1 MSTSLVELLESPMS
15 VYNLLRRLFNGF
27 EEPGSIFMWETHAKS
42 PGSPSSN
49 MRRRYWSILLPY
61 SIAWTLILPYTKSRG
76 RVAPDRRV
84 QREHDKLVHASSFTV
99 PLNCVDERMSD
110 YKITLTPYN
119 PLQSVRSVEQQVA
132 WGCGISGLF
141 IPLSLLAL
149 DAGGMPEGWLI
160 EYERNSKRRKQT

>member
-1 MSTSLVELLESPMS
+1 M
-15 VYNLLRRLFNGF
+15 
-27 EEPGSIFMWETHAKS
+27 FMWETHAKS
-42 PGSPSSN
+42 PGSPASN

-61 SIAWTLILPYTKSRG
+61 SIAWTLILPYAKMRS

-84 QREHDKLVHASSFTV
+84 HREHDNLVHASSFTV
-99 PLNCVDERMSD
+99 PLNCVDARMLE
-110 YKITLTPYN
+110 YKITLTPFN
-119 PLQSVRSVEQQVA
+119 PLQSVRSVEQQVVC
-132 WGCGISGLF
+132 GCGISGLF